1 MILSPSSELVIDQ
14 TSVHPTSQSYIS
26 GTKKFLTEIFQEEIK
41 TGANV
46 MYNKGDRSSPAVARR
61 QKEKHDKYQPVMHIL
76 QTLVMRRK
84 KTVKPK
90 FLAPV
95 ISHLGELSGDAFTLF
110 DLMSDEYKQ
119 RAKQNYLFIGVTPAV
134 ARARFRRRLID
145 ATMMTLAGGMSR
157 QVNMA
162 GIPIGRGDF

>member
-1 MILSPSSELVIDQ
+1 
-14 TSVHPTSQSYIS
+14 
-26 GTKKFLTEIFQEEIK
+26 
-41 TGANV
+41 

-61 QKEKHDKYQPVMHIL
+61 QKEKHDKYQPIMHIL
-76 QTLVMRRK
+76 QTLVIRRK
-84 KTVKPK
+84 KIVKPK

-145 ATMMTLAGGMSR
+145 ATMMALAGGMSR